1 MAANSSIVLTQL
13 DFDSYKDSLKT
24 FLKSQDRFKDYDFDG
39 SNLSVLLDVLSY
51 NTYQNAFY
59 LNMVSNE
66 MFLDSAKLRDSV
78 ISHAKE
84 LNYLP
89 RSFRSSSAVI
99 QLVITSTDAAKRSI
113 VIPKGTSFTSRV
125 DDFTYNF
132 STTENYVITN
142 RTPSGSSF
150 VYESEPIR
158 VYEGSYLSDT
168 YTINY
173 ANPLVYKISNKRV
186 DLESVLVTVFEDNG
200 TTIQTYK
207 RATSLFGHDENAKVF
222 FLQPGI
228 GDTYEIVFGDGVV
241 GRKPKN
247 NSACIIEYRSCNGE
261 LPNGAFKF
269 INTARIDNEAN
280 IVIETITASA
290 DGAVA
295 EDLSSIKYNAP
306 RAFTTQERAV
316 TSEDYENLLKANFPE
331 INAVVAY
338 GGEDASPPQ
347 YGRIFLS
354 IDLDEVD
361 GLPKIKEAEYK
372 RFLRSRS
379 SVAIEPLFV
388 SPDYTYLYVNTN
400 IKYNIN
406 LTGLNPEDIRTYVI
420 DSILNHASTNL
431 NNFGRTLRYSRFI
444 RDIDTAEASI
454 ISNET
459 KIELVKYLTPV
470 LSTTVT
476 GSVTTTSGSLVPST
490 STTSS
495 SSNPIERLTSVLSV
509 KFNAAVGSLSR
520 LTSGSLVSLATSG
533 VVSSGQNVTIDFKN
547 ALQNDIPGK
556 GSEYLTG
563 DIHVVSSSTFTYNG
577 LSNCRLEDDGDGVMR
592 IVNTAGTNNRTILDI
607 GTVDYDT
614 GIIRINNFN
623 ITNYTG
629 TSLKIYA
636 KPRTLDITSTQNVIL
651 NILENDVDVSIEQI
665 RE

>member
-1 MAANSSIVLTQL
+1 MANSSIVLTQL

-59 LNMVSNE
+59 LNMISNE

-99 QLVITSTDAAKRSI
+99 KLVITSSDSAKRSI

-142 RTPSGSSF
+142 RTPSGSNF
-150 VYESEPIR
+150 VYESEAIR
-158 VYEGSYLSDT
+158 VYEGNYLSDT
-168 YTINY
+168 YTVNY
-173 ANPLVYKISNKRV
+173 DRPLNYKISNKRV
-186 DLESVLVTVFEDNG
+186 DLESLLVTVFEDNG
-200 TTIQTYK
+200 TTVQTYK
-207 RATSLFGHDENAKVF
+207 RATSLFGHDGNSKVF

-228 GDTYEIVFGDGVV
+228 GDTYEVVFGDGVV

-247 NSACIIEYRSCNGE
+247 NSVCIIEYRTCNGE

-269 INTARIDNEAN
+269 INTARIDNEPN
-280 IVIETITASA
+280 VVIETITAA
-290 DGAVA
+290 TDGAVA
-295 EDLSSIKYNAP
+295 EDLTSIKFNAP

-354 IDLDEVD
+354 IDLQEVD

-388 SPDYTYLYVNTN
+388 SPDYTYVYVNTN

-406 LTGLNPEDIRTYVI
+406 LTGLNPEDIRTNVI

-444 RDIDTAEASI
+444 RDIDAAETSI

-459 KIELVKYLTPV
+459 EVELVKYLTPV

-476 GSVTTTSGSLVPST
+476 STPTS
-490 STTSS
+490 
-495 SSNPIERLTSVLSV
+495 
-509 KFNAAVGSLSR
+509 
-520 LTSGSLVSLATSG
+520 TSGSLVSLATSG

-547 ALQNDIPGK
+547 PLRNDVPGK
-556 GSEYLTG
+556 GAEHLIG
-563 DIHVVSSSTFTYNG
+563 DIHIVSSSTFTYNG
-577 LSNCRLEDDGDGVMR
+577 LANCRLEDNGDGIMR
-592 IVNTAGTNNRTILDI
+592 IINTSGTQHRTILDI

-614 GIIRINNFN
+614 GIIRIDNFN

-629 TSLKIYA
+629 TSLKVYA
-636 KPRTLDITSTQNVIL
+636 KPRNLDITSSQNVIL
-651 NILENDVDVSIEQI
+651 NILENDVDVTIEQI

>member
-59 LNMVSNE
+59 LNMISNE

-78 ISHAKE
+78 VSHAKE

-99 QLVITSTDAAKRSI
+99 QLVITSSDASKRSI
-113 VIPKGTSFTSRV
+113 IIPKGTSFTSRV

-142 RTPSGSSF
+142 RTPSGSNF
-150 VYESEPIR
+150 VYESEAIR
-158 VYEGSYLSDT
+158 IYEGNYLSDT
-168 YTINY
+168 YTVNY
-173 ANPLVYKISNKRV
+173 DRPLVYKISNKRV
-186 DLESVLVTVFEDNG
+186 DLESLLVTVFEDNG
-200 TTIQTYK
+200 TTVQTYK
-207 RATSLFGHDENAKVF
+207 RATSLFGHDGNSKVF
-222 FLQPGI
+222 FLQPGL
-228 GDTYEIVFGDGVV
+228 GDAYEVVFGDGVV

-247 NSACIIEYRSCNGE
+247 NSAVIIEYRVCTGE
-261 LPNGAFKF
+261 LPNGAFRF
-269 INTARIDNEAN
+269 INTARIDNEPN
-280 IVIETITASA
+280 VVIETITAAA

-295 EDLSSIKYNAP
+295 EDLNSIKYNAP

-338 GGEDASPPQ
+338 GGEDANPPQ
-347 YGRIFLS
+347 FGRIFLS

-372 RFLRSRS
+372 KFLRSRS

-406 LTGLNPEDIRTYVI
+406 LTGLNPEDIRTNVI
-420 DSILNHASTNL
+420 DSILTHASVNL

-444 RDIDTAEASI
+444 RDIDAAETSI

-459 KIELVKYLTPV
+459 EVELVKYLTPV

-476 GSVTTTSGSLVPST
+476 STPTS
-490 STTSS
+490 
-495 SSNPIERLTSVLSV
+495 
-509 KFNAAVGSLSR
+509 
-520 LTSGSLVSLATSG
+520 TSGSLVSLATSG

-547 ALQNDIPGK
+547 PLRNDVPGK
-556 GSEYLTG
+556 GAEHLIG
-563 DIHVVSSSTFTYNG
+563 DIHVVSSSAFTYNG
-577 LSNCRLEDDGDGVMR
+577 LPNCRLEDNGDGIMR
-592 IVNTAGTNNRTILDI
+592 IINTSGTQHRTILDI

-614 GIIRINNFN
+614 GIVRINNFN

-636 KPRTLDITSTQNVIL
+636 KPRTLDITSSQNVIL
-651 NILENDVDVSIEQI
+651 NILENDVDVTIEQI

>member
-1 MAANSSIVLTQL
+1 MI
-13 DFDSYKDSLKT
+13 
-24 FLKSQDRFKDYDFDG
+24 
-39 SNLSVLLDVLSY
+39 
-51 NTYQNAFY
+51 
-59 LNMVSNE
+59 SNE

-99 QLVITSTDAAKRSI
+99 KLVITSADTSKRSI

-142 RTPSGSSF
+142 RTPSGSNF
-150 VYESEPIR
+150 VYESEAIR
-158 VYEGSYLSDT
+158 VFEGNYLSDT
-168 YTINY
+168 YTVNY
-173 ANPLVYKISNKRV
+173 DRPLIYKISNKRV
-186 DLESVLVTVFEDNG
+186 DLESLLVTVFEDNG
-200 TTIQTYK
+200 TTVQTYK
-207 RATSLFGHDENAKVF
+207 RATSLFGHDENSKVF

-228 GDTYEIVFGDGVV
+228 GDAYEVVFGDGVV

-247 NSACIIEYRSCNGE
+247 NSACIIEYRTCNGE
-261 LPNGAFKF
+261 LPNGAFRF
-269 INTARIDNEAN
+269 INTARIDNEPN
-280 IVIETITASA
+280 VVIETITAA
-290 DGAVA
+290 TDGAVA
-295 EDLSSIKYNAP
+295 EDLTSIKFNAP

-347 YGRIFLS
+347 FGRIFLS
-354 IDLDEVD
+354 IDLQEVD
-361 GLPKIKEAEYK
+361 GLPKIKEAEYR

-406 LTGLNPEDIRTYVI
+406 LTGLNPEDIRTNVI
-420 DSILNHASTNL
+420 DSILNHASVNL
-431 NNFGRTLRYSRFI
+431 NNFGRTLRYSRFV
-444 RDIDTAEASI
+444 RDIDAAETSI

-459 KIELVKYLTPV
+459 QVELVKYLTPV

-476 GSVTTTSGSLVPST
+476 
-490 STTSS
+490 SS
-495 SSNPIERLTSVLSV
+495 Q
-509 KFNAAVGSLSR
+509 NA
-520 LTSGSLVSLATSG
+520 TSGSLVSIATSG

-547 ALQNDIPGK
+547 PLKNDVPSK
-556 GSEYLTG
+556 GAEHTIG

-577 LSNCRLEDDGDGVMR
+577 ISNCRLEDDGDGVMR
-592 IVNTAGTNNRTILDI
+592 IVAVSGTQHRTILNI
-607 GTVDYDT
+607 GSVDYDA

-623 ITNYTG
+623 ITNYAG

-636 KPRTLDITSTQNVIL
+636 KPRTLDITSSQNVIL
-651 NILENDVDVSIEQI
+651 NILENDVDVTIEQI

>member
-1 MAANSSIVLTQL
+1 MANSSIVLTQL

-24 FLKSQDRFKDYDFDG
+24 FLRSQDRFKDYDFDG

-99 QLVITSTDAAKRSI
+99 QLVITSTDAEKRSI

-142 RTPSGSSF
+142 RTPAGSSL

-158 VYEGSYLSDT
+158 IYEGNYLSDT
-168 YTINY
+168 YTVNY
-173 ANPLVYKISNKRV
+173 DRPLVYKISNKRV
-186 DLESVLVTVFEDNG
+186 DIESLSVTVFEDNG
-200 TTIQTYK
+200 TTVQTYK
-207 RATSLFGHDENAKVF
+207 RATSLFGHDGNSKVF

-228 GDTYEIVFGDGVV
+228 GDTYEVVFGDGVV

-247 NSACIIEYRSCNGE
+247 NSACIIEYRTCNGE

-269 INTARIDNEAN
+269 INTARIDNEPN
-280 IVIETITASA
+280 IVIETITAAS

-295 EDLSSIKYNAP
+295 EDLNSIKYNAP

-338 GGEDASPPQ
+338 GGEDATPPQ
-347 YGRIFLS
+347 FGRIFLS

-406 LTGLNPEDIRTYVI
+406 LTGLNPEDIRTFVI

-444 RDIDTAEASI
+444 RDIDSAEASI

-459 KIELVKYLTPV
+459 KIELIKYLTPV

-476 GSVTTTSGSLVPST
+476 GSATT
-490 STTSS
+490 
-495 SSNPIERLTSVLSV
+495 
-509 KFNAAVGSLSR
+509 
-520 LTSGSLVSLATSG
+520 TSGSLVSLATSG

-556 GSEYLTG
+556 DSEYLTG

-592 IVNTAGTNNRTILDI
+592 IVNTSGTNNRTILNV

-636 KPRTLDITSTQNVIL
+636 KPRTLDITSVQNVIL
-651 NILENDVDVSIEQI
+651 NILENDVDVTIEQI

>member
-113 VIPKGTSFTSRV
+113 VIPKGTSFTTRV

-142 RTPSGSSF
+142 RTPSGSNF

-168 YTINY
+168 YTVNY
-173 ANPLVYKISNKRV
+173 SNPLVYKISNKRV

-200 TTIQTYK
+200 TTVQTYK

-228 GDTYEIVFGDGVV
+228 GDTYEVVFGDGVV

-261 LPNGAFKF
+261 LPNGAFRF
-269 INTARIDNEAN
+269 INTARIDNETN
-280 IVIETITASA
+280 VVIETITASA

-338 GGEDASPPQ
+338 GGEDATPPQ

-406 LTGLNPEDIRTYVI
+406 LTGLNPEDIRTLVI
-420 DSILNHASTNL
+420 DSILNHASINL

-444 RDIDTAEASI
+444 RDVDSAETSI

-476 GSVTTTSGSLVPST
+476 SNATT
-490 STTSS
+490 
-495 SSNPIERLTSVLSV
+495 
-509 KFNAAVGSLSR
+509 
-520 LTSGSLVSLATSG
+520 TSGSLVSLATSG

-547 ALQNDIPGK
+547 PLQNDIPGK

-563 DIHVVSSSTFTYNG
+563 DIHVVTSSTFTYNG
-577 LSNCRLEDDGDGVMR
+577 LSNCRLEDDGDGIMR

-651 NILENDVDVSIEQI
+651 NILENDVDVTIEQI

>member
-24 FLKSQDRFKDYDFDG
+24 FLRSQDRFKDYDFDG

-59 LNMVSNE
+59 LNMISNE

-99 QLVITSTDAAKRSI
+99 QLVITSTNTAKRSI

-142 RTPSGSSF
+142 RTPSGSSL

-168 YTINY
+168 YTVNY
-173 ANPLVYKISNKRV
+173 DRPLVYKISNKRV

-200 TTIQTYK
+200 TTVQTYK
-207 RATSLFGHDENAKVF
+207 RATSLFGHDGNSKVF

-228 GDTYEIVFGDGVV
+228 GDAYEIVFGDGVV

-247 NSACIIEYRSCNGE
+247 NSACIIEYRTCSGE

-269 INTARIDNEAN
+269 INTASIDGETN
-280 IVIETITASA
+280 IVIQTITAAA

-295 EDLSSIKYNAP
+295 EDLNSIKYNAP

-372 RFLRSRS
+372 KFLRSRS

-388 SPDYTYLYVNTN
+388 SPDYTYLYVKTN

-406 LTGLNPEDIRTYVI
+406 LTGLNPEDIRTNVI
-420 DSILNHASTNL
+420 DSILNHASVNL

-444 RDIDTAEASI
+444 RDVDAAEASI

-459 KIELVKYLTPV
+459 QIELVKYLTPV

-476 GSVTTTSGSLVPST
+476 GSATT
-490 STTSS
+490 
-495 SSNPIERLTSVLSV
+495 
-509 KFNAAVGSLSR
+509 
-520 LTSGSLVSLATSG
+520 TSGSLVSLATSG
-533 VVSSGQNVTIDFKN
+533 VISSGQNVTIDFKN
-547 ALQNDIPGK
+547 PLRNDVPGK
-556 GSEYLTG
+556 GAEHLIG
-563 DIHVVSSSTFTYNG
+563 DIHIVSSSTFTYNG
-577 LSNCRLEDDGDGVMR
+577 LANCRLEDDGDGIMR
-592 IVNTAGTNNRTILDI
+592 IVNTSGIQHRTILAI

>member
-1 MAANSSIVLTQL
+1 MSDSSIVLTQL

-24 FLKSQDRFKDYDFDG
+24 FLKAQDRFKDYDFEG
-39 SNLSVLLDVLSY
+39 SNLSVLLDLLSY

-89 RSFRSSSAVI
+89 RSFRSSSATI
-99 QLVITSTDAAKRSI
+99 KLVITSTDAAKRSI
-113 VIPKGTSFTSRV
+113 IVPKGTSFTARV

-132 STTENYVITN
+132 STTENVVITK
-142 RTPSGSSF
+142 RVPSGSNF
-150 VYESEPIR
+150 VYTSENITI
-158 VYEGSYLSDT
+158 YEGNYLSDT
-168 YTINY
+168 YNVNY
-173 ANPLVYKISNKRV
+173 NNALVYKISNKRV
-186 DLESVLVTVFEDNG
+186 DLESLSVTVFEDNG
-200 TTIQTYK
+200 TTIHTYT
-207 RATSLFGHDENAKVF
+207 RATSLFGHDGNSKVF

-228 GDTYEIVFGDGVV
+228 GDAYEVVFGDGVV

-247 NSACIIEYRSCNGE
+247 NSVIVIEYRICNGE
-261 LPNGAFKF
+261 LPNGAFRF
-269 INTARIDNEAN
+269 INTARIDNESN
-280 IVIETITASA
+280 VVIETLSA
-290 DGAVA
+290 ATDGAVA
-295 EDLSSIKYNAP
+295 EDMNSIKFNAP

-338 GGEDASPPQ
+338 GGEDANPPQ

-354 IDLDEVD
+354 IDLQDVD
-361 GLPKIKEAEYK
+361 GLPKIKENEYK

-379 SVAIEPLFV
+379 SVSIEPLFV
-388 SPDYTYLYVNTN
+388 SPDYTYVYVNTN

-420 DSILNHASTNL
+420 DSILSHASTNL

-444 RDIDTAEASI
+444 RDIDSAETSI

-459 KIELVKYLTPV
+459 NIELVKYLTPV
-470 LSTTVT
+470 LST
-476 GSVTTTSGSLVPST
+476 SVTST
-490 STTSS
+490 
-495 SSNPIERLTSVLSV
+495 P
-509 KFNAAVGSLSR
+509 NA
-520 LTSGSLVSLATSG
+520 TSGSLVSIATSG

-547 ALQNDIPGK
+547 PLKNDVPGK
-556 GSEYLTG
+556 GAEHLLG

-577 LSNCRLEDDGDGVMR
+577 ISNCRLEDDGDGTVR
-592 IVNTAGTNNRTILDI
+592 IVAISGTQHRTILNI

-636 KPRTLDITSTQNVIL
+636 KPRTLDITSSQNVIL
-651 NILENDVDVSIEQI
+651 NILENDVDVTIEQI

>member
-1 MAANSSIVLTQL
+1 MAADSSIVLTQL

-39 SNLSVLLDVLSY
+39 SNLSVLLDLLSY

-59 LNMVSNE
+59 MNMVSNE

-78 ISHAKE
+78 VSHAKE

-89 RSFRSSSAVI
+89 RGFRSSSAVVK
-99 QLVITSTDAAKRSI
+99 LTITSADSAKRSI
-113 VIPKGTSFTSRV
+113 VVPKGTSFTSRV

-132 STTENYVITN
+132 STTENIVITK
-142 RTPSGSSF
+142 RTPSGSNF
-150 VYESEPIR
+150 VYESEAIR
-158 VYEGSYLSDT
+158 IYEGNYLSDT
-168 YTINY
+168 YTVNY
-173 ANPLVYKISNKRV
+173 NNPLVYKISNKRV
-186 DLESVLVTVFEDNG
+186 DLESLLVTVFEDNG
-200 TTIQTYK
+200 TSIQTYT
-207 RATSLFGHDENAKVF
+207 RATSLFGHDANSKVF
-222 FLQPGI
+222 FLQPGL
-228 GDTYEIVFGDGVV
+228 GDTYEVVFGDGVV

-247 NSACIIEYRSCNGE
+247 NSAVIIEYRVCNGE

-269 INTARIDNEAN
+269 INTARIDNESAV
-280 IVIETITASA
+280 VIETITAA
-290 DGAVA
+290 TDGAVA
-295 EDLSSIKYNAP
+295 EDMNSIKYNAP

-338 GGEDASPPQ
+338 GGEDANPPQ

-354 IDLDEVD
+354 IDLQDVD
-361 GLPKIKEAEYK
+361 GLPKIKENEYK

-444 RDIDTAEASI
+444 KDIDAAENSI

-459 KIELVKYLTPV
+459 SVELVKYLTPV

-476 GSVTTTSGSLVPST
+476 SNPTATSGSPVTLRAVQAVSRSGSLVT
-490 STTSS
+490 
-495 SSNPIERLTSVLSV
+495 
-509 KFNAAVGSLSR
+509 
-520 LTSGSLVSLATSG
+520 LASSG
-533 VVSSGQNVTIDFKN
+533 VVASGQNVTIDFKN
-547 ALQNDIPGK
+547 PLKNDVPGK
-556 GSEYLTG
+556 GPEHLLG
-563 DIHVVSSSTFTYNG
+563 DIHIVSSSTFTYNG
-577 LSNCRLEDDGDGVMR
+577 IANCRLEDNGDGVMR
-592 IVNTAGTNNRTILDI
+592 IVAVSGTQHRTIVNI

-614 GIIRINNFN
+614 GVISINNFN
-623 ITNYTG
+623 ITNFSG

-636 KPRTLDITSTQNVIL
+636 KPRTLDITSSQNVIL
-651 NILENDVDVSIEQI
+651 NILENDVDVTIEQI

>member
-1 MAANSSIVLTQL
+1 MANSSIVLTQL

-59 LNMVSNE
+59 LNMISNE

-78 ISHAKE
+78 VSHAKE

-99 QLVITSTDAAKRSI
+99 KLVITSSDATKRSI

-142 RTPSGSSF
+142 RTPSGSNF
-150 VYESEPIR
+150 VYESEAIR
-158 VYEGSYLSDT
+158 VYEGNYLSDT
-168 YTINY
+168 YTVNY
-173 ANPLVYKISNKRV
+173 DRPLVYKISNKRV
-186 DLESVLVTVFEDNG
+186 DLESLLVTVFEDNG
-200 TTIQTYK
+200 TTVQTYK
-207 RATSLFGHDENAKVF
+207 RATSLFGHDGNSKVF

-228 GDTYEIVFGDGVV
+228 GDAYEVVFGDGVV

-247 NSACIIEYRSCNGE
+247 NSAVIIEYRVCTGE

-269 INTARIDNEAN
+269 INTARIDNEPN
-280 IVIETITASA
+280 VVIETITAAA

-295 EDLSSIKYNAP
+295 EDLTSIKYNAP

-354 IDLDEVD
+354 IDLQDVD

-372 RFLRSRS
+372 KFLRSRS

-388 SPDYTYLYVNTN
+388 SPDYTYLYVKTN

-406 LTGLNPEDIRTYVI
+406 LTGLNPEDIRTNVI
-420 DSILNHASTNL
+420 DSILNHASVNL

-444 RDIDTAEASI
+444 RDIDAAETSI

-459 KIELVKYLTPV
+459 EVELVKYLTPV

-476 GSVTTTSGSLVPST
+476 STPTS
-490 STTSS
+490 
-495 SSNPIERLTSVLSV
+495 
-509 KFNAAVGSLSR
+509 
-520 LTSGSLVSLATSG
+520 TSGSLVSLATSG

-547 ALQNDIPGK
+547 PLRNDVPGK
-556 GSEYLTG
+556 GAEHLIG
-563 DIHVVSSSTFTYNG
+563 DIHIVSSSTFTYNG
-577 LSNCRLEDDGDGVMR
+577 LANCRLEDNGDGIMR
-592 IVNTAGTNNRTILDI
+592 IINTSGTQHRTILDI

-614 GIIRINNFN
+614 GIIRIDNFN

-629 TSLKIYA
+629 TSLKVYA
-636 KPRTLDITSTQNVIL
+636 KPRNLDITSSQNVIL
-651 NILENDVDVSIEQI
+651 NILENDVDVTIEQI

>member
-1 MAANSSIVLTQL
+1 MANSSIVLTQL

-24 FLKSQDRFKDYDFDG
+24 FLRSQDRFKDYDFDG

-99 QLVITSTDAAKRSI
+99 QLVITSTDAEKRSI

-142 RTPSGSSF
+142 RTPAGSSL

-158 VYEGSYLSDT
+158 IYEGNYLSDT
-168 YTINY
+168 YTVNY
-173 ANPLVYKISNKRV
+173 DRPLVYKISNKRV
-186 DLESVLVTVFEDNG
+186 DIESLSVTVFEDNG
-200 TTIQTYK
+200 TTVQTYK
-207 RATSLFGHDENAKVF
+207 RATSLFGHDGNSKVF

-228 GDTYEIVFGDGVV
+228 GDTYEVVFGDGVV

-247 NSACIIEYRSCNGE
+247 NSACIIEYRTCNGE

-269 INTARIDNEAN
+269 INTARIDNEPN
-280 IVIETITASA
+280 VVIETITAAS

-295 EDLSSIKYNAP
+295 EDLNSIKYNAP

-338 GGEDASPPQ
+338 GGEDATPPQ
-347 YGRIFLS
+347 FGRIFLS

-406 LTGLNPEDIRTYVI
+406 LTGLNPEDIRTFVI

-444 RDIDTAEASI
+444 RDIDSAEASI

-459 KIELVKYLTPV
+459 KIELIKYLTPV

-476 GSVTTTSGSLVPST
+476 GSATT
-490 STTSS
+490 
-495 SSNPIERLTSVLSV
+495 
-509 KFNAAVGSLSR
+509 
-520 LTSGSLVSLATSG
+520 TSGSLVSLATSG

-592 IVNTAGTNNRTILDI
+592 IVNTSGTNNRTILNI

-636 KPRTLDITSTQNVIL
+636 KPRTLDITSVQNVIL
-651 NILENDVDVSIEQI
+651 NILENDVDVTIEQI

>member
-1 MAANSSIVLTQL
+1 MADSSIVLTQL

-59 LNMVSNE
+59 LNMISNE

-142 RTPSGSSF
+142 RTPSGSNF
-150 VYESEPIR
+150 VYESEAIR

-168 YTINY
+168 YTVNY
-173 ANPLVYKISNKRV
+173 SNPLVYKISNKRV

-200 TTIQTYK
+200 TSVQTYK

-228 GDTYEIVFGDGVV
+228 GDTYEVVFGDGVV

-261 LPNGAFKF
+261 LPNGAFRF
-269 INTARIDNEAN
+269 INTARIDNETN
-280 IVIETITASA
+280 VVIETITASA

-338 GGEDASPPQ
+338 GGEDATPPQ

-379 SVAIEPLFV
+379 SVAIEPIFV

-406 LTGLNPEDIRTYVI
+406 LTGLNPEDIRTLVI
-420 DSILNHASTNL
+420 DSILNHASINL
-431 NNFGRTLRYSRFI
+431 NNFGRTLRYSKFI
-444 RDIDTAEASI
+444 RDVDTAETSI

-476 GSVTTTSGSLVPST
+476 GSATT
-490 STTSS
+490 
-495 SSNPIERLTSVLSV
+495 
-509 KFNAAVGSLSR
+509 
-520 LTSGSLVSLATSG
+520 TSGSLVSLATSG

-577 LSNCRLEDDGDGVMR
+577 LPNCRLEDDGDGIMR
-592 IVNTAGTNNRTILDI
+592 IVNTSGTNNRTILSV

>member
-1 MAANSSIVLTQL
+1 MANSSIVLTQL

-59 LNMVSNE
+59 LNMISNE

-99 QLVITSTDAAKRSI
+99 KLVITSADSAKRSI

-142 RTPSGSSF
+142 RTPSGSNF
-150 VYESEPIR
+150 VYESEAIR
-158 VYEGSYLSDT
+158 VYEGNYLSDT
-168 YTINY
+168 YTVNY
-173 ANPLVYKISNKRV
+173 DRPLNYKISNKRV
-186 DLESVLVTVFEDNG
+186 DLESLLVTVFEDNG
-200 TTIQTYK
+200 TTVQTYK
-207 RATSLFGHDENAKVF
+207 RATSLFGHDGNSKVF

-228 GDTYEIVFGDGVV
+228 GDTYEVVFGDGVV

-247 NSACIIEYRSCNGE
+247 NSVCIIEYRTCNGE

-269 INTARIDNEAN
+269 INTARIDNEPN
-280 IVIETITASA
+280 VVIETITAA
-290 DGAVA
+290 TDGAVA
-295 EDLSSIKYNAP
+295 EDLTSIKYNAP

-354 IDLDEVD
+354 IDLQEVD

-388 SPDYTYLYVNTN
+388 SPDYTYVYVNTN

-406 LTGLNPEDIRTYVI
+406 LTGLNPEDIRTNVI

-444 RDIDTAEASI
+444 RDIDAAETSI

-459 KIELVKYLTPV
+459 EVELVKYLTPV

-476 GSVTTTSGSLVPST
+476 STPTS
-490 STTSS
+490 
-495 SSNPIERLTSVLSV
+495 
-509 KFNAAVGSLSR
+509 
-520 LTSGSLVSLATSG
+520 TSGSLVSLATSG

-547 ALQNDIPGK
+547 PLRNDVPGK
-556 GSEYLTG
+556 GAEHLIG
-563 DIHVVSSSTFTYNG
+563 DIHIVSSSTFTYNG
-577 LSNCRLEDDGDGVMR
+577 LANCRLEDNGDGIMR
-592 IVNTAGTNNRTILDI
+592 IINTSGTQHRTILDI

-614 GIIRINNFN
+614 GIIRIDNFN

-629 TSLKIYA
+629 TSLKVYA
-636 KPRTLDITSTQNVIL
+636 KPRNLDITSSQNVIL
-651 NILENDVDVSIEQI
+651 NILENDVDVTIEQI

>member
-99 QLVITSTDAAKRSI
+99 QLVITSTDTAKRSI

-132 STTENYVITN
+132 STTENYVITK
-142 RTPSGSSF
+142 RTPSGSNLI
-150 VYESEPIR
+150 YESEPIR

-228 GDTYEIVFGDGVV
+228 GDTYEVVFGDGVV

-338 GGEDASPPQ
+338 GGEDANPPQ

-372 RFLRSRS
+372 KFLRSRS

-420 DSILNHASTNL
+420 DSILNHASINL
-431 NNFGRTLRYSRFI
+431 NNFGRKLRYSKFI
-444 RDIDTAEASI
+444 RDVDSAETSI

-459 KIELVKYLTPV
+459 KIELIKYLTPV

-476 GSVTTTSGSLVPST
+476 GSATT
-490 STTSS
+490 
-495 SSNPIERLTSVLSV
+495 
-509 KFNAAVGSLSR
+509 
-520 LTSGSLVSLATSG
+520 TSGSLVSLATSG

-547 ALQNDIPGK
+547 PLQNDIPGK

-577 LSNCRLEDDGDGVMR
+577 LSNCRLEDNGDGVMR

>member
-24 FLKSQDRFKDYDFDG
+24 FLRSQDRFKDYDFDG

-59 LNMVSNE
+59 LNMISNE

-99 QLVITSTDAAKRSI
+99 QLVITSADASKRSI
-113 VIPKGTSFTSRV
+113 VIPKGTSFSSRV

-142 RTPSGSSF
+142 RTPSGSNF
-150 VYESEPIR
+150 VYESEAIR
-158 VYEGSYLSDT
+158 VYEGNYLSDT
-168 YTINY
+168 YNVNY
-173 ANPLVYKISNKRV
+173 NSPLIYKISNKRV

-228 GDTYEIVFGDGVV
+228 GDTYEVVFGDGVV

-338 GGEDASPPQ
+338 GGEDATPPQ

-372 RFLRSRS
+372 KFLRSRS

-420 DSILNHASTNL
+420 DSILNHASINL
-431 NNFGRTLRYSRFI
+431 NNFGRTLRYSKFI
-444 RDIDTAEASI
+444 RDVDSAETSI

-476 GSVTTTSGSLVPST
+476 GSATT
-490 STTSS
+490 
-495 SSNPIERLTSVLSV
+495 
-509 KFNAAVGSLSR
+509 
-520 LTSGSLVSLATSG
+520 TSGSLVSLATSG

>member
-1 MAANSSIVLTQL
+1 MANSSIVLTQL

-59 LNMVSNE
+59 LNMISNE

-99 QLVITSTDAAKRSI
+99 KLVITSADAAKRSI

-142 RTPSGSSF
+142 RTPSGSNF
-150 VYESEPIR
+150 VYQSEAIR
-158 VYEGSYLSDT
+158 VYEGNYLSDT
-168 YTINY
+168 YTVNY
-173 ANPLVYKISNKRV
+173 DRPLNYKISNKRV
-186 DLESVLVTVFEDNG
+186 DLESLLVTIFEDNG
-200 TTIQTYK
+200 TTVQTYK
-207 RATSLFGHDENAKVF
+207 RATSLFGHDGNSKVF

-228 GDTYEIVFGDGVV
+228 GDTYEVVFGDGVV

-247 NSACIIEYRSCNGE
+247 NSVCIIEYRTCNGE

-269 INTARIDNEAN
+269 INTARIDNEPN
-280 IVIETITASA
+280 VVIETITAA
-290 DGAVA
+290 TDGAVA
-295 EDLSSIKYNAP
+295 EDLNSIKYNAP

-338 GGEDASPPQ
+338 GGEDANPPQ

-406 LTGLNPEDIRTYVI
+406 LTGLNPEDIRTNVI
-420 DSILNHASTNL
+420 DSILNHASINL

-444 RDIDTAEASI
+444 RDVDAAETSI

-459 KIELVKYLTPV
+459 QVELVKYLTPV
-470 LSTTVT
+470 LSTTA
-476 GSVTTTSGSLVPST
+476 T
-490 STTSS
+490 STPTS
-495 SSNPIERLTSVLSV
+495 
-509 KFNAAVGSLSR
+509 
-520 LTSGSLVSLATSG
+520 TSGSLVSLATSG

-547 ALQNDIPGK
+547 PLRNDVPGK
-556 GSEYLTG
+556 GAEHLIG
-563 DIHVVSSSTFTYNG
+563 DIHIVSSSTFTYNG
-577 LSNCRLEDDGDGVMR
+577 LANCRLEDNGDGIMR
-592 IVNTAGTNNRTILDI
+592 IINTSGTQHRTILDI

-614 GIIRINNFN
+614 GIIRIDNFN

-629 TSLKIYA
+629 TSLKVYA
-636 KPRTLDITSTQNVIL
+636 KPRNLDITSSQNVIL
-651 NILENDVDVSIEQI
+651 NILENDVDVTIEQI

>member
-132 STTENYVITN
+132 STTENYVITK
-142 RTPSGSSF
+142 RTPSGSNF

-158 VYEGSYLSDT
+158 VYEGNYLSDT
-168 YTINY
+168 YTVNY
-173 ANPLVYKISNKRV
+173 DRPLIYKISNKRV
-186 DLESVLVTVFEDNG
+186 DLESLLVTVFEDNG
-200 TTIQTYK
+200 TTVQTYK
-207 RATSLFGHDENAKVF
+207 RATSLFGHDENSKVF

-228 GDTYEIVFGDGVV
+228 GDAYEVVFGDGVV

-247 NSACIIEYRSCNGE
+247 NSAVIIEYRVCTGE

-269 INTARIDNEAN
+269 INTARIDNEPN
-280 IVIETITASA
+280 IVIETITAAA

-338 GGEDASPPQ
+338 GGEDATPPQ

-406 LTGLNPEDIRTYVI
+406 LTGLNPEDIRTNVI
-420 DSILNHASTNL
+420 DSILNHASVNL

-444 RDIDTAEASI
+444 RDVDAAEASI

-459 KIELVKYLTPV
+459 KIELIKYLTPV

-476 GSVTTTSGSLVPST
+476 GSATT
-490 STTSS
+490 
-495 SSNPIERLTSVLSV
+495 
-509 KFNAAVGSLSR
+509 
-520 LTSGSLVSLATSG
+520 TSGSLVSLATSG

-547 ALQNDIPGK
+547 PLQNDIPGK

-577 LSNCRLEDDGDGVMR
+577 LSNCRLEDDGDGAMR
-592 IVNTAGTNNRTILDI
+592 IVNTSGTNNRTILKI

-636 KPRTLDITSTQNVIL
+636 KPRTLDIISSQNVIL

>member
-39 SNLSVLLDVLSY
+39 SNLSVLLDLLAY

-78 ISHAKE
+78 VSHAKE

-89 RSFRSSSAVI
+89 RSFRSSSATV
-99 QLVITSTDAAKRSI
+99 QLTITSSDAAKRSI
-113 VIPKGTSFTSRV
+113 VVPKGTTFTARV

-132 STTENYVITN
+132 STTENIVITN
-142 RTPSGSSF
+142 RSPSGSNF
-150 VYESEPIR
+150 VYTSDNIR
-158 VYEGSYLSDT
+158 IYEGNYLSDT
-168 YTINY
+168 YNVNY
-173 ANPLVYKISNKRV
+173 NNPLVYKISNKRV
-186 DLESVLVTVFEDNG
+186 DLESLLVTVFEDNG
-200 TTIQTYK
+200 TTTHTYT
-207 RATSLFGHDENAKVF
+207 RATSLFGYDLNSKVF

-228 GDTYEIVFGDGVV
+228 GDTYEVVFGDGVV

-247 NSACIIEYRSCNGE
+247 NSVVVIEYRVCNGE
-261 LPNGAFKF
+261 IPNGAFKF
-269 INTARIDNEAN
+269 INTARIDDEAN
-280 IVIETITASA
+280 VVVETITAAA

-295 EDLSSIKYNAP
+295 EDMNSIKYNAP

-338 GGEDASPPQ
+338 GGEDANPPQ
-347 YGRIFLS
+347 YGKIFLS
-354 IDLDEVD
+354 IDLQDVD
-361 GLPKIKEAEYK
+361 GLPKIKENEYK

-388 SPDYTYLYVNTN
+388 SPDYTYLYVKTN

-406 LTGLNPEDIRTYVI
+406 RTGLNPEDIRTYVI
-420 DSILNHASTNL
+420 DAILNYASTNL

-444 RDIDTAEASI
+444 KDIDAAENSI

-459 KIELVKYLTPV
+459 EIELVKYLTPV

-476 GSVTTTSGSLVPST
+476 GST
-490 STTSS
+490 
-495 SSNPIERLTSVLSV
+495 NQ
-509 KFNAAVGSLSR
+509 
-520 LTSGSLVSLATSG
+520 TSGSLVSLASSG
-533 VVSSGQNVTIDFKN
+533 VITAGQNVTIDFKN
-547 ALQNDIPGK
+547 PLRNDIPGK
-556 GSEYLTG
+556 GAEHVIG
-563 DIHVVSSSTFTYNG
+563 DIHVVSSSSFTYNG
-577 LSNCRLEDDGDGVMR
+577 LANCRLEDDGDGVMR
-592 IVNTAGTNNRTILDI
+592 IVNTQGTQHRTILNV

-614 GIIRINNFN
+614 GVVRISNFN
-623 ITNYTG
+623 ITNYVG

-636 KPRTLDITSTQNVIL
+636 KPRTLDITSSQNVIL
-651 NILENDVDVSIEQI
+651 NILENDVDVTIEQI

>member
-59 LNMVSNE
+59 LNMISNE

-99 QLVITSTDAAKRSI
+99 QLVITSTDTAKRSI

-142 RTPSGSSF
+142 RTPSGSSL

-158 VYEGSYLSDT
+158 VFEGNYLSDT
-168 YTINY
+168 YTVNY
-173 ANPLVYKISNKRV
+173 DRPLIYKISNKRV
-186 DLESVLVTVFEDNG
+186 DLESLLVTVFEDNG
-200 TTIQTYK
+200 TTVQTYK
-207 RATSLFGHDENAKVF
+207 RATSLFGHDENSKVF

-228 GDTYEIVFGDGVV
+228 GDTYEVVFGDGVV

-247 NSACIIEYRSCNGE
+247 NSACIIEYRTCNGE

-269 INTARIDNEAN
+269 INTARIDNETN
-280 IVIETITASA
+280 IVIETITAAA

-295 EDLSSIKYNAP
+295 EDLNSIKYNAP

-338 GGEDASPPQ
+338 GGEDATPPQ

-372 RFLRSRS
+372 KFLRSRS

-406 LTGLNPEDIRTYVI
+406 LTGLNPEDIRTLVI

-444 RDIDTAEASI
+444 RDVDAAESSI

-476 GSVTTTSGSLVPST
+476 GSATT
-490 STTSS
+490 
-495 SSNPIERLTSVLSV
+495 
-509 KFNAAVGSLSR
+509 
-520 LTSGSLVSLATSG
+520 TSGSLVSLATSG

-577 LSNCRLEDDGDGVMR
+577 LSNCRLEDDGDGAMR
-592 IVNTAGTNNRTILDI
+592 IVNTSGTNNRTILKI

-623 ITNYTG
+623 ITNYAG

-651 NILENDVDVSIEQI
+651 NILENDVDVAIEQI
-665 RE
+665 RDY

>member
-1 MAANSSIVLTQL
+1 
-13 DFDSYKDSLKT
+13 
-24 FLKSQDRFKDYDFDG
+24 
-39 SNLSVLLDVLSY
+39 
-51 NTYQNAFY
+51 
-59 LNMVSNE
+59 
-66 MFLDSAKLRDSV
+66 V

-99 QLVITSTDAAKRSI
+99 QLVITSTDAEKRSI

-142 RTPSGSSF
+142 RTPSGSNF

-158 VYEGSYLSDT
+158 IYEGNYLSDT
-168 YTINY
+168 YTVNY
-173 ANPLVYKISNKRV
+173 DRPLVYKISNKRV
-186 DLESVLVTVFEDNG
+186 DIESLSVTVFEDNG
-200 TTIQTYK
+200 TTVQTYK
-207 RATSLFGHDENAKVF
+207 RATSLFGHDGNSKVF

-228 GDTYEIVFGDGVV
+228 GDTYEVVFGDGVV

-247 NSACIIEYRSCNGE
+247 NSACIIEYRTCNGE

-269 INTARIDNEAN
+269 INTARIDNEPN
-280 IVIETITASA
+280 VVIETITAAS

-295 EDLSSIKYNAP
+295 EDLNSIKYNAP

-338 GGEDASPPQ
+338 GGEDATPPQ
-347 YGRIFLS
+347 FGRIFLS

-406 LTGLNPEDIRTYVI
+406 LTGLNPEDIRTFVI

-444 RDIDTAEASI
+444 RDIDSAEASI

-459 KIELVKYLTPV
+459 KIELIKYLTPV

-476 GSVTTTSGSLVPST
+476 GSATT
-490 STTSS
+490 
-495 SSNPIERLTSVLSV
+495 
-509 KFNAAVGSLSR
+509 
-520 LTSGSLVSLATSG
+520 TSGSLVSLATSG

-592 IVNTAGTNNRTILDI
+592 IVNTSGTNNRTILDI

-636 KPRTLDITSTQNVIL
+636 KPRTLDITSVQNVIL
-651 NILENDVDVSIEQI
+651 NILENDVDVTIEQI

>member
-1 MAANSSIVLTQL
+1 MANSSIVLTQL

-59 LNMVSNE
+59 LNMISNE

-99 QLVITSTDAAKRSI
+99 KLVITSADAAKRSI

-142 RTPSGSSF
+142 RTPSGSNF
-150 VYESEPIR
+150 VYESEAIR
-158 VYEGSYLSDT
+158 VYEGNYLSDT
-168 YTINY
+168 YTVNY
-173 ANPLVYKISNKRV
+173 DRPLNYKISNKRV
-186 DLESVLVTVFEDNG
+186 DLESLLVTVFEDNG
-200 TTIQTYK
+200 TTVQTYK
-207 RATSLFGHDENAKVF
+207 RATSLFGHDGNSKVF

-228 GDTYEIVFGDGVV
+228 GDTYEVVFGDGVV

-247 NSACIIEYRSCNGE
+247 NSVCIIEYRTCNGE

-269 INTARIDNEAN
+269 INTARIDNEPN
-280 IVIETITASA
+280 VVIETITAA
-290 DGAVA
+290 TDGAVA
-295 EDLSSIKYNAP
+295 EDLTSIKYNAP

-338 GGEDASPPQ
+338 GGEDANPPQ

-354 IDLDEVD
+354 IDLQEVD

-388 SPDYTYLYVNTN
+388 SPDYTYIYVNTN

-406 LTGLNPEDIRTYVI
+406 LTGLNPEDIRTNVI

-444 RDIDTAEASI
+444 RDVDAAEASI

-459 KIELVKYLTPV
+459 QIELVKYLTPV

-476 GSVTTTSGSLVPST
+476 STPTS
-490 STTSS
+490 
-495 SSNPIERLTSVLSV
+495 
-509 KFNAAVGSLSR
+509 
-520 LTSGSLVSLATSG
+520 TSGSLVSLATSG

-547 ALQNDIPGK
+547 PLRNDVPGK
-556 GSEYLTG
+556 GAEHLIG

-577 LSNCRLEDDGDGVMR
+577 LANCRLEDNGDGIMR
-592 IVNTAGTNNRTILDI
+592 IINTSGTQHRTILDI

-614 GIIRINNFN
+614 GIIRIDNFN

-636 KPRTLDITSTQNVIL
+636 KPRTLDITSSQNVIL
-651 NILENDVDVSIEQI
+651 NILENDVDVTIEQI

>member
-59 LNMVSNE
+59 LNMISNE

-78 ISHAKE
+78 VSHAKE

-99 QLVITSTDAAKRSI
+99 QLVITSSDASKRSI

-142 RTPSGSSF
+142 RTPSGSNF

-158 VYEGSYLSDT
+158 VYEGNYLSDT
-168 YTINY
+168 YTVNY
-173 ANPLVYKISNKRV
+173 ANPLIYKISNKRV

-200 TTIQTYK
+200 TTVQTYR
-207 RATSLFGHDENAKVF
+207 RATSLFGHDGNSKVF

-228 GDTYEIVFGDGVV
+228 GDTYEVVFGDGVV

-247 NSACIIEYRSCNGE
+247 NSVCIIEYRTCSGE
-261 LPNGAFKF
+261 LPNGAFRF
-269 INTARIDNEAN
+269 INTARIDNEPN
-280 IVIETITASA
+280 VVIETITAAA

-295 EDLSSIKYNAP
+295 EDLNSIKYNAP

-338 GGEDASPPQ
+338 GGEDANPPQ
-347 YGRIFLS
+347 FGRIFLS

-372 RFLRSRS
+372 KFLRSRS

-406 LTGLNPEDIRTYVI
+406 LTGLNPEDIRTNVI
-420 DSILNHASTNL
+420 DSILTHASVNL

-444 RDIDTAEASI
+444 RDIDAAETSI

-459 KIELVKYLTPV
+459 EVELVKYLTPV

-476 GSVTTTSGSLVPST
+476 STPTS
-490 STTSS
+490 
-495 SSNPIERLTSVLSV
+495 
-509 KFNAAVGSLSR
+509 
-520 LTSGSLVSLATSG
+520 TSGSLVSLATSG

-547 ALQNDIPGK
+547 PLRNDVPGK
-556 GSEYLTG
+556 GAEHLIG
-563 DIHVVSSSTFTYNG
+563 DIHVVSSSAFTYNG
-577 LSNCRLEDDGDGVMR
+577 LPNCRLEDNGDGIMR
-592 IVNTAGTNNRTILDI
+592 IINTSGTQHRTILDI

-614 GIIRINNFN
+614 GIVRINNFN

-636 KPRTLDITSTQNVIL
+636 KPRTLDITSSQNVIL
-651 NILENDVDVSIEQI
+651 NILENDVDVTIEQI

>member
-1 MAANSSIVLTQL
+1 MAADSSIVLTQL

-24 FLKSQDRFKDYDFDG
+24 FLRSQDRFKDYDFEG
-39 SNLSVLLDVLSY
+39 SNLSVLLDLLSY

-89 RSFRSSSAVI
+89 RSFRSSSATI
-99 QLVITSTDAAKRSI
+99 QLVVTSSDSAKRSI
-113 VIPKGTSFTSRV
+113 IVPKGTSFTARI

-132 STTENYVITN
+132 STTENVVITN
-142 RTPSGSSF
+142 RVPSGSNF
-150 VYESEPIR
+150 VYTSENIII
-158 VYEGSYLSDT
+158 YEGNYLSDT
-168 YTINY
+168 YNVNY
-173 ANPLVYKISNKRV
+173 NSPLVYKISNKRI
-186 DLESVLVTVFEDNG
+186 DLESLLVTVFEDNG
-200 TTIQTYK
+200 TTIHTYT
-207 RATSLFGHDENAKVF
+207 RATSLFGHDLNSKVF

-228 GDTYEIVFGDGVV
+228 GDAYEVVFGDGVV

-247 NSACIIEYRSCNGE
+247 NSVIVIEYRICNGE

-269 INTARIDNEAN
+269 INTAQIDNESN
-280 IVIETITASA
+280 VVIETLTAA
-290 DGAVA
+290 TDGAVA
-295 EDLSSIKYNAP
+295 EDMNSIKFNAP

-338 GGEDASPPQ
+338 GGEDANPPQ

-388 SPDYTYLYVNTN
+388 SPDYTYVYVNTN

-431 NNFGRTLRYSRFI
+431 NNFGKTLRYSRFI
-444 RDIDTAEASI
+444 RDIDSAEASI

-459 KIELVKYLTPV
+459 KIELIKYLTPV

-476 GSVTTTSGSLVPST
+476 GSATT
-490 STTSS
+490 
-495 SSNPIERLTSVLSV
+495 
-509 KFNAAVGSLSR
+509 
-520 LTSGSLVSLATSG
+520 TSGSLVSLATSG

-577 LSNCRLEDDGDGVMR
+577 LSNCRLEDDGDGAMR
-592 IVNTAGTNNRTILDI
+592 IVNTSGTNNRTILKI

>member
-24 FLKSQDRFKDYDFDG
+24 FLKSQDQFKDYDFDG

-59 LNMVSNE
+59 LNMISNE

-78 ISHAKE
+78 VSHAKE

-89 RSFRSSSAVI
+89 RSFRSASATVK
-99 QLVITSTDAAKRSI
+99 LTITSTDSTKRSI
-113 VIPKGTSFTSRV
+113 VVPKGTTFTTRV
-125 DDFTYNF
+125 DDATYNF
-132 STTENYVITN
+132 STTENVVITD
-142 RTPSGSSF
+142 RTPSGSNF
-150 VYESEPIR
+150 VYESENITI
-158 VYEGSYLSDT
+158 YEGNYLSDT
-168 YTINY
+168 YNVNY
-173 ANPLVYKISNKRV
+173 NNPLVYKISNKRV
-186 DLESVLVTVFEDNG
+186 DLESLLVTVFEDNG
-200 TTIQTYK
+200 TTTHTYT
-207 RATSLFGHDENAKVF
+207 RATSLFGHDLNAKVF

-228 GDTYEIVFGDGVV
+228 GDVYEVVFGDGVV

-247 NSACIIEYRSCNGE
+247 NSVIVIEYRVSNGE

-269 INTARIDNEAN
+269 INTARIDSESNV
-280 IVIETITASA
+280 VIETISA
-290 DGAVA
+290 ATDGAVA
-295 EDLSSIKYNAP
+295 EDLNSIKYNAP

-338 GGEDASPPQ
+338 GGEDAVPPQ

-354 IDLDEVD
+354 IDLQDVD
-361 GLPKIKEAEYK
+361 GLPKIKENEYK

-406 LTGLNPEDIRTYVI
+406 TTGLNPEDIRTYVI
-420 DSILNHASTNL
+420 DSILNYASTNL
-431 NNFGRTLRYSRFI
+431 NNFGRTLRYSRFVK
-444 RDIDTAEASI
+444 DIDNAENSI

-459 KIELVKYLTPV
+459 SIELVKYLTPV
-470 LSTTVT
+470 LSTSVT
-476 GSVTTTSGSLVPST
+476 GS
-490 STTSS
+490 SS
-495 SSNPIERLTSVLSV
+495 S
-509 KFNAAVGSLSR
+509 
-520 LTSGSLVSLATSG
+520 TSGSLVSLVSSG
-533 VVSSGQNVTIDFKN
+533 VVISGQNITIDFKN
-547 ALQNDIPGK
+547 PLRNDIPAK
-556 GSEYLTG
+556 GAEHSLR
-563 DIHVVSSSTFTYNG
+563 DVHIISSSSFTYNG
-577 LSNCRLEDDGDGVMR
+577 LANCRLEDNGDGIMR
-592 IVNTAGTNNRTILDI
+592 IVNSQGTQHRTIIDI

-614 GIIRINNFN
+614 GIVRISNFN

-636 KPRTLDITSTQNVIL
+636 KPRNLDITSSQNVIL
-651 NILENDVDVSIEQI
+651 NILENDVDVTIEQI

>member
-99 QLVITSTDAAKRSI
+99 QLVITSTNTTKRSI

-142 RTPSGSSF
+142 RTPSGSNF
-150 VYESEPIR
+150 VYESEAIR
-158 VYEGSYLSDT
+158 IYEGSYLSDT
-168 YTINY
+168 YTVNY
-173 ANPLVYKISNKRV
+173 DNPLVYKISNKRV

-200 TTIQTYK
+200 APSGVQTYK
-207 RATSLFGHDENAKVF
+207 RATSLFGHDENSKVF

-228 GDTYEIVFGDGVV
+228 GDTYEVVFGDGVV

-261 LPNGAFKF
+261 LPNGAFRF
-269 INTARIDNEAN
+269 INTARIDDETNV
-280 IVIETITASA
+280 VIETITASA

-406 LTGLNPEDIRTYVI
+406 LTGLNPEDIRTLVI
-420 DSILNHASTNL
+420 DSILNHASINL
-431 NNFGRTLRYSRFI
+431 NNFGRTLRYSKFI
-444 RDIDTAEASI
+444 RDVDSAETSI

-476 GSVTTTSGSLVPST
+476 GSATT
-490 STTSS
+490 
-495 SSNPIERLTSVLSV
+495 
-509 KFNAAVGSLSR
+509 
-520 LTSGSLVSLATSG
+520 TSGSLVSLATSG

-577 LSNCRLEDDGDGVMR
+577 LPNCRLEDDGDGIMR
-592 IVNTAGTNNRTILDI
+592 IVNTSGTNNRTILSV

>member
-89 RSFRSSSAVI
+89 RSFRSSSATI
-99 QLVITSTDAAKRSI
+99 KLIITSSDASKRSI

-142 RTPSGSSF
+142 RTPSGSNF
-150 VYESEPIR
+150 VYESEAIR
-158 VYEGSYLSDT
+158 IYEGNYLSDT

-173 ANPLVYKISNKRV
+173 DRPLIYKISNKRV
-186 DLESVLVTVFEDNG
+186 DLESLLVTVFEDNG
-200 TTIQTYK
+200 TTVQTYK
-207 RATSLFGHDENAKVF
+207 RATSLFGHDGNSKVF

-228 GDTYEIVFGDGVV
+228 GDAYEVVFGDGVV

-247 NSACIIEYRSCNGE
+247 NSACIIEYRTCNGE
-261 LPNGAFKF
+261 IPNGAFKF
-269 INTARIDNEAN
+269 INTARIDDESNV
-280 IVIETITASA
+280 VIETITSA
-290 DGAVA
+290 TDGAVA
-295 EDLSSIKYNAP
+295 EDLTSIKYNAP

-338 GGEDASPPQ
+338 GGEDANPPQ

-354 IDLDEVD
+354 IDLQEVD
-361 GLPKIKEAEYK
+361 GLPKIKEDEYK

-388 SPDYTYLYVNTN
+388 SPDYTYVYVNTN

-406 LTGLNPEDIRTYVI
+406 RTGLNPEDIRTYVI

-444 RDIDTAEASI
+444 RDIDSAEASI

-459 KIELVKYLTPV
+459 NIELVKYLTPV
-470 LSTTVT
+470 LST
-476 GSVTTTSGSLVPST
+476 SVTST
-490 STTSS
+490 
-495 SSNPIERLTSVLSV
+495 P
-509 KFNAAVGSLSR
+509 NA
-520 LTSGSLVSLATSG
+520 TSGSLVSIATSG

-547 ALQNDIPGK
+547 PLKNDVPGK
-556 GSEYLTG
+556 GAEHLLG

-577 LSNCRLEDDGDGVMR
+577 ISNCRLEDDGDGTVR
-592 IVNTAGTNNRTILDI
+592 IVAISGTQHRTIINI

-636 KPRTLDITSTQNVIL
+636 KPRTLDITSSQNVIL
-651 NILENDVDVSIEQI
+651 NILENDVDVTIEQI

>member
-24 FLKSQDRFKDYDFDG
+24 FLRSQDRFKDYDFDG

-59 LNMVSNE
+59 LNMISNE

-99 QLVITSTDAAKRSI
+99 QLVITSADASKRSI

-132 STTENYVITN
+132 STTENYVITK
-142 RTPSGSSF
+142 RTPSGSNLI
-150 VYESEPIR
+150 YESEPIR

-186 DLESVLVTVFEDNG
+186 DLESLLVTVFEDNG
-200 TTIQTYK
+200 TTTHTYT
-207 RATSLFGHDENAKVF
+207 RATSLFGHDLNSKVF

-228 GDTYEIVFGDGVV
+228 GDAYEVVFGDGVV

-247 NSACIIEYRSCNGE
+247 NSVVVIEYRVCNGE
-261 LPNGAFKF
+261 LPNGAFRF
-269 INTARIDNEAN
+269 INTARIDDESNV
-280 IVIETITASA
+280 VIETITAA
-290 DGAVA
+290 TDGAVA
-295 EDLSSIKYNAP
+295 EDLNSIKYNAP

-338 GGEDASPPQ
+338 GGEDANPPQ

-372 RFLRSRS
+372 KFLRSRS

-406 LTGLNPEDIRTYVI
+406 LTGLNPEDIRTNVI
-420 DSILNHASTNL
+420 DSILTHASVNL

-444 RDIDTAEASI
+444 RDVDAAENSI

-459 KIELVKYLTPV
+459 QVELVKYLTPV

-476 GSVTTTSGSLVPST
+476 STPTS
-490 STTSS
+490 
-495 SSNPIERLTSVLSV
+495 
-509 KFNAAVGSLSR
+509 
-520 LTSGSLVSLATSG
+520 TSGSLVSLATSG

-547 ALQNDIPGK
+547 PLKNDVPGK
-556 GSEYLTG
+556 GAEHLIG

-577 LSNCRLEDDGDGVMR
+577 LPNCRLEDNGDGIMR
-592 IVNTAGTNNRTILDI
+592 IINTSGTQHRTILDI

-614 GIIRINNFN
+614 GIVRINNFN

-636 KPRTLDITSTQNVIL
+636 KPRTLDITSSQNVIL
-651 NILENDVDVSIEQI
+651 NILENDVDVTIEQI